1 MTTNQHPVY
10 NTALYLLDPRL
21 NALFDLRRNATAEQR
36 HAIHWALRCAIGEDA
51 AVLESARWYRHH
63 VEEDDTNLWNAYCD
77 YEHFLNI
84 TYGKDIYTPD
94 RTEAFQEAQTYRRLR
109 KEYAEKIGKEPCL
122 FPDESYHD
130 FVKFYLDN
138 N

>member
-10 NTALYLLDPRL
+10 NTPLYILDPRL

-36 HAIHWALRCAIGEDA
+36 HAIHWALRCAIGEDT
-51 AVLESARWYRHH
+51 AVLESARWHRNHI
-63 VEEDDTNLWNAYCD
+63 EEDETNLWNAYGD

-84 TYGKDIYTPD
+84 TYGKDISAHD
-94 RTEAFQEAQTYRRLR
+94 RAEATQAVETYKRLQ
-109 KEYAEKIGKEPCL
+109 KEYAEKSGKEICY
-122 FPDESYHD
+122 FPDDSYHD